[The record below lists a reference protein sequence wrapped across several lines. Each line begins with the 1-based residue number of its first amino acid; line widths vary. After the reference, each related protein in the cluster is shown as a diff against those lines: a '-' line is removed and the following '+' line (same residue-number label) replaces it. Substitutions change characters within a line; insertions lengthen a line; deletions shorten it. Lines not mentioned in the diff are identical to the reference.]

1 VGDLCDVSIRS
12 MEGSQV
18 VGFRS
23 SSTTGIIT
31 HNDSKDLLNHAA
43 EFF

>member
-1 VGDLCDVSIRS
+1 
-12 MEGSQV
+12 V

-23 SSTTGIIT
+23 SSMTGIIT